1 MTKPTDMTPKRNN
14 KKLENHSPQKIRQN
28 EERSVLKPMQ
38 NTLNLER
45 RQTTSTTDSFPEFL
59 GSSVSKEEIET
70 LENKIYVLE

>member
-1 MTKPTDMTPKRNN
+1 
-14 KKLENHSPQKIRQN
+14 
-28 EERSVLKPMQ
+28 MQ

-70 LENKIYVLE
+70 LENKIYVLESQMSTISTKHDLFKTQEGSQMKHQNFEEN